1 MMQVKLKKL
10 RESAE
15 LPAYQTPLSAGM
27 DLVANLDE
35 PLVLAPGDRHAVPT
49 GIAIALPPGFEGQ
62 VRGRSGL
69 GMRHGI
75 TLAQGV
81 GTIDADYRGEIHVLL
96 VNNGNR
102 PFLIEDGMRIA
113 QLVVARHERVEWV
126 ETEELDGTERGE
138 GGFGSTGV

>member
-27 DLVANLDE
+27 DLVADLDE

-96 VNNGNR
+96 VNNGNC

-138 GGFGSTGV
+138 GRFGSTGV

>member
-1 MMQVKLKKL
+1 MQVKLKKL

-27 DLVANLDE
+27 DLVADLDE

-113 QLVVARHERVEWV
+113 QLVVARHERVEWE

-138 GGFGSTGV
+138 RGFGSTGV

>member
-1 MMQVKLKKL
+1 MLTIRLKKL

-27 DLVANLDE
+27 DLVADLDE

-138 GGFGSTGV
+138 GG

>member
-1 MMQVKLKKL
+1 MQVKLKKL